1 MMPLVCLSCPV
12 LRSAMPTS
20 QRLSVYDHVL
30 QKKKSEKHGII
41 FMNYKIHPVQSHF
54 LFWYDAVRLMHKDAA
69 GVRIQVR
76 LIKSVSSFHGH

>member
-30 QKKKSEKHGII
+30 QKKKVREAWH
-41 FMNYKIHPVQSHF
+41 YIHE
-54 LFWYDAVRLMHKDAA
+54 L
-69 GVRIQVR
+69 
-76 LIKSVSSFHGH
+76 

>member
-54 LFWYDAVRLMHKDAA
+54 LLVRCRTADAQGCCRCKNTSKAD
-69 GVRIQVR
+69 
-76 LIKSVSSFHGH
+76 